1 MLGSVMKSN
10 SFTSLSKV
18 VILYVGLE
26 VKVIKKK
33 RLN

>member
-10 SFTSLSKV
+10 SSLHFSLRF
-18 VILYVGLE
+18 VILYVGFE

-33 RLN
+33 